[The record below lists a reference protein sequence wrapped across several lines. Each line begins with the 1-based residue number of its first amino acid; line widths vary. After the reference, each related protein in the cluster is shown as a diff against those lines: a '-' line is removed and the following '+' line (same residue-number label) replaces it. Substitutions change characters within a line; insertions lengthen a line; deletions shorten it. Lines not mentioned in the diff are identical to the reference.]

1 MHENTSTQ
9 QQPKETKTG
18 EADQL
23 IQARKETLRETGTQ
37 AAEPAFDWLTENS
50 RKFLASGYLAD
61 GITAEQRIREIANR
75 AEEILQIP
83 GYADKFYR
91 YMGEGYFSLASPVWS
106 NFGKQRGLPISC
118 FGSHIDDDMGN
129 ILYTQSEVGMMSKLG
144 GGTSG
149 FFGKIR
155 HRGAPVKNNGYAS
168 GAVHIMQLFDR
179 MVDVVSQGSVRR
191 GRFSPYLPVEH
202 NDIHEFLEIGTEGN
216 TIQQLTHGV
225 TVTDKWMEEM
235 IEGDEAKRAIWAKVL
250 QRRGEM
256 GYPYIFFRDHANN
269 GAPEVYREKNLQIH
283 ASNLCTEIMLPSN
296 DQWSFVCV
304 LSSVNLLHYDQ
315 WKNTDAV
322 ETMVYFLDAVLAE
335 FIEKL
340 ESFRD
345 SEDREDRQT
354 FLFMERAYNFAK
366 ANRALGLGVLGWHSL
381 LQSKMLP
388 FDSQEAYDLNSEIFR
403 TIKERSYKASAELA
417 ERFGE
422 PEVLKGYGRRNT
434 TLNAIAPTTSSA
446 FILGQ
451 VSQGI
456 EPIWSNVYVKDIAKI
471 KTTIKNPYLEKL
483 LEEKGM
489 NTPEVWLSIR
499 DNDGSVQH
507 LDFLTEHEKD
517 VFRTYSEIDQLA
529 IIYQAANRQNH
540 IDQGQSINILVHPD
554 MPVKE
559 INKIH
564 VTAWKL
570 GLKSLYYQHS
580 MNAAQKFRQK
590 KECTSCEA

>member
-1 MHENTSTQ
+1 MNDLNQILDTTEVKGGNGGD
-9 QQPKETKTG
+9 KLVK
-18 EADQL
+18 
-23 IQARKETLRETGTQ
+23 ARKEALKAQGEVAHTGF
-37 AAEPAFDWLTENS
+37 EWLTEHS
-50 RKFLASGYLAD
+50 RNFLASGYLPENV
-61 GITAEQRIREIANR
+61 TAEQRIREIADR
-75 AEEILQIP
+75 AEQILRIP
-83 GYADKFYR
+83 GFSDKFFG
-91 YMGEGYFSLASPVWS
+91 YMSEGFFSLASPVWS
-106 NFGKQRGLPISC
+106 NFGKERGLPISC

-155 HRGAPVKNNGYAS
+155 HRGAAVKNNGQAS
-168 GAVHIMQLFDR
+168 GAVHIMQLFES

-191 GRFSPYLPVEH
+191 GRFSPYLPIEH
-202 NDIHEFLEIGTEGN
+202 KDIMEFLEIGTEGN
-216 TIQQLTHGV
+216 PIQELTHGV
-225 TVTDKWMEEM
+225 TVTDKWMQEM
-235 IEGDEAKRAIWAKVL
+235 IDGDSEKRMIWAKVL

-256 GYPYIFFRDHANN
+256 GYPYIFFKDHANN
-269 GAPEVYREKNLQIH
+269 GSVDVYRDKQHTIY

-304 LSSVNLLHYDQ
+304 LSSVNLLHYDK

-322 ETMVYFLDAVLAE
+322 ETMVYFLDAVITE

-340 ESFRD
+340 EAYRD
-345 SEDREDRQT
+345 SPTREDRQT

-366 ANRALGLGVLGWHSL
+366 DNRALGLGVLGWHSL
-381 LQSKMLP
+381 LQSKMLS
-388 FDSQEAYDLNSEIFR
+388 FNSQEAYNLNNEIFR
-403 TIKERSYKASAELA
+403 TIKEKSYAASKELA
-417 ERFGE
+417 DRFGE
-422 PEVLKGYGRRNT
+422 PEILKGYGRRNA

-456 EPIWSNVYVKDIAKI
+456 EPIWSNIYVKDIAKI
-471 KTTIKNPYLEKL
+471 KTTIRNPYLEAL
-483 LEEKGM
+483 LEEKGK
-489 NTPEVWLSIR
+489 NTQEVWHNIR
-499 DNDGSVQH
+499 DYDGSVQH
-507 LDFLTEHEKD
+507 LDFLTDEEKD
-517 VFRTYSEIDQLA
+517 VFKTYSEIDQLD

-540 IDQGQSINILVHPD
+540 IDQGQSVNIIVHPD

-580 MNAAQKFRQK
+580 MNAAQKFKQK
-590 KECTSCEA
+590 KDCTNCEA